1 MRLSR
6 KHMVASASAGLAL
19 CLALTACGSSDSGGG
34 TASADVATD
43 GTFTFSVAD
52 DPGALNPMLGSRTV
66 AVNLF
71 RFLYDPLVHAD
82 ETGKIVSGLASDWQV
97 DGGTVTFTIKQGVT
111 CSDGTPVTAA
121 TVASMFENVKNP
133 ANASTLIGIALPN
146 NKFTVQA
153 DEAANK
159 LTLTLESPYQFILP
173 ALEFLPIPCG
183 AGAANP
189 ASLASTASGSGPYT
203 LTEAVP
209 NDHYTLTRR
218 DGYTWGPGG
227 AETAT
232 AGVPKTIVMR
242 IVANETTAANLLTTN
257 ELNAAA
263 ISGPDRER
271 LTASGMTAKQYN
283 SGGAMM
289 LFNEGESRITSDPA
303 VRKAI
308 AMAID
313 RPQLASVVTRGL
325 GKEPS
330 HSVAPA
336 TPQSCDDSAAAG
348 SIPTTNVDEAKKLL
362 DGAGWAAGSDGI
374 RAKDGKQLDLNAPYL
389 STYAGN
395 QPAAELMAQQL
406 QAVGIKLT
414 LTPVTQG
421 TLSTTLFSTGDYD
434 VWPTLA
440 LSIPFQSGVFG
451 LLGGP
456 FPPNGTN
463 AGHVA
468 NKTFTDTAT
477 QANQTTGQEG
487 CDLWI
492 KAEQSLFE
500 NVDAIPIAPVITNW
514 VTNKSSF
521 STMQGRIIPTSIR
534 VTK

>member
-6 KHMVASASAGLAL
+6 SRLLALTAGLAL
-19 CLALTACGSSDSGGG
+19 CLTSAACGGSDDGSGAG
-34 TASADVATD
+34 SADVVTD

-82 ETGKIVSGLASDWQV
+82 ANGKVVSGLASQWQV
-97 DGGTVTFTIKQGVT
+97 DGGKVSFTLKSGVT
-111 CSDGTPVTAA
+111 CSDGSPLTAS
-121 TVASMFENVKNP
+121 TVAKMFDNVKNP
-133 ANASTLIGIALPN
+133 ASASTLIGIALPN

-153 DEAANK
+153 DDAANTV
-159 LTLTLESPYQFILP
+159 TLNLEQPYQFILP

-189 ASLASTASGSGPYT
+189 ASLATTASGSGPYT

-218 DGYTWGPGG
+218 DGYTWGPDG
-227 AETAT
+227 ASTAT
-232 AGVPKTIVMR
+232 AGAPKTIVMK
-242 IVANETTAANLLTTN
+242 IVANETTAANLLTTGD
-257 ELNAAA
+257 LNAAA
-263 ISGPDRER
+263 INGPDRQR

-289 LFNEGESRITSDPA
+289 LFNEGSTRITADPN

-308 AMAID
+308 AMALD
-313 RPQLASVVTRGL
+313 RPQIASVVTRGL
-325 GKEPS
+325 SKEPS
-330 HSVAPA
+330 NSVAPA
-336 TPQSCDDSAAAG
+336 SPQACPDSAASSAVPG
-348 SIPTTNVDEAKKLL
+348 TNVEEAKKLL
-362 DGAGWAAGSDGI
+362 DTAGWVAGSGGV
-374 RAKDGKQLDLNAPYL
+374 RQKDGKELNLNAPYL

-395 QPAAELMAQQL
+395 QPAAELIAQQL
-406 QAVGIKLT
+406 QAIGIKLT

-434 VWPTLA
+434 IWPTLA

-477 QANQTTGQEG
+477 QANQTVGQQG

-492 KAEQSLFE
+492 TAEQALFS
-500 NVDAIPIAPVITNW
+500 NVDVVPIAPVITNW
-514 VTNKSSF
+514 VTTKSSF